1 MTFNRDALTAELNQ
15 TVPSRVW
22 VVDVFDQLPSTND
35 FLRERALAERGV
47 VTELCATDWQTA
59 GHGRRGKEWSSQR
72 GNVTFTLRQR
82 LNRPAVDL
90 LGLSLV
96 AGIAVVTVLRER
108 LGVHA
113 ELKWPNDVLVDGKK
127 LGGLLIELLPV
138 AGDAKAAAKVAV
150 KATDVVTGIGLNV
163 RHQAEFDQL
172 GIGATSLERLGR
184 SPELDRHE
192 LIAVIG
198 ASVASLYVEFETSGW
213 AVFEQRWRA
222 MDALYGQDVTV
233 SGGSKL
239 SGTACGVSASGALL
253 IDTGAETQSVVAG
266 EVSVRPV

>member
-1 MTFNRDALTAELNQ
+1 MILNRDALSAELERAAPN
-15 TVPSRVW
+15 REW

-35 FLRERALAERGV
+35 FVKEAKLVTRAQALQV
-47 VTELCATDWQTA
+47 CATDWQTA
-59 GHGRRGKEWSSQR
+59 GHGRRGKDWASQR
-72 GNVTFTLRQR
+72 GNVTFTMRQR
-82 LNRPAVDL
+82 LARPAVEL
-90 LGLSLV
+90 LGMSLV
-96 AGIAVVTVLRER
+96 TGIAVIAVLRER
-108 LGVHA
+108 LGVQC

-138 AGDAKAAAKVAV
+138 PGSRD
-150 KATDVVTGIGLNV
+150 ATDVITGIGLNV
-163 RHQAEFDQL
+163 RHQLEFDGL

-184 SPELDRHE
+184 SPEIDRHE
-192 LIAVIG
+192 LIAAVA

-213 AVFEQRWRA
+213 PVFEPRWRKV
-222 MDALYGQDVTV
+222 DALFGRVVTV
-233 SGGSKL
+233 SGGAEL